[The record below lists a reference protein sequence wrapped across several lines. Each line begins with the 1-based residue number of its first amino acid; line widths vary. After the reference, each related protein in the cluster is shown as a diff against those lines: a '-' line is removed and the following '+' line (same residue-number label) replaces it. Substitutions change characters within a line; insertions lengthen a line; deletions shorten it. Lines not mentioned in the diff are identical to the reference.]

1 MRTSFLHF
9 RQIYK
14 CKNKRMIINNREMY
28 FKHCS
33 TLIYELV
40 TIHLG
45 IKSYKSDR
53 PAVKFAKN
61 RLPALRNSGLTFTV
75 RIPICVKI
83 SDKHE
88 DLLH

>member
-1 MRTSFLHF
+1 MEIIQISDFLCVNYVSNAKIFLLLFLHF

-28 FKHCS
+28 FKHYS

-45 IKSYKSDR
+45 I
-53 PAVKFAKN
+53 
-61 RLPALRNSGLTFTV
+61 
-75 RIPICVKI
+75 
-83 SDKHE
+83 
-88 DLLH
+88 

>member
-1 MRTSFLHF
+1 MRRFFLLLFLHV

-14 CKNKRMIINNREMY
+14 CKNKMIINNREMY

-45 IKSYKSDR
+45 
-53 PAVKFAKN
+53 
-61 RLPALRNSGLTFTV
+61 TV
-75 RIPICVKI
+75 DSRYLEI
-83 SDKHE
+83 E
-88 DLLH
+88 GTL